1 MVRFLAHRLL
11 FALVS
16 VLGVL
21 FIASAMLHLSG
32 DPVALMFQS
41 GVADPAQVEA
51 LRRELGLD
59 KSIALQY
66 FDFLGNLLHGD
77 GGNSLRFRRPAF
89 EIISERLPATIL
101 LAVVSMLFAL
111 AVAIPTAIMSALRSR
126 SVISTIGQVV
136 VLIGQSV
143 PLFWLGILLVIVF
156 AVRLRWLPSAG
167 NLTPASI
174 ILPAV
179 TLGLYPMARIA
190 RTLRA
195 SLVET
200 LQQEYIIT
208 ARSKGLTERAVILRH
223 ALRNAALPVITVVGL
238 QFGTVLGGAI
248 VTETIFA
255 WPGIGLLSIQAVQA
269 RDLPLVR
276 AIIAVVS
283 LLFISINLLTDV
295 AYAWLNPRVKYNR

>member
-1 MVRFLAHRLL
+1 MAHFLARRLL
-11 FALVS
+11 FALIS
-16 VLGVL
+16 VLGVT

-32 DPVALMFQS
+32 DPIALMFQS

-59 KSIALQY
+59 KPIVLQY
-66 FDFLGNLLHGD
+66 FDFLGGLVHGD
-77 GGNSLRFRRPAF
+77 AGSSLRFRRPTLA
-89 EIISERLPATIL
+89 IISERLPATAL

-111 AVAIPTAIMSALRSR
+111 AVAIPTAIMSAVRSN
-126 SVISTIGQVV
+126 SVAATIGQFV

-143 PLFWLGILLVIVF
+143 PLFWLGILLVIIF
-156 AVRLRWLPSAG
+156 AVHLRWLPSAG
-167 NLTPASI
+167 NLSPASI

-195 SLVET
+195 SLLET
-200 LQQEYIIT
+200 MEQDFIVT
-208 ARSKGLTERAVILRH
+208 ARSKGLNERAVIMRH

-238 QFGTVLGGAI
+238 QFGTILGGAI

-276 AIIAVVS
+276 AIVAVVS
-283 LLFISINLLTDV
+283 LLFISINLLTDI
-295 AYAWLNPRVKYNR
+295 AYAWLNPRVKFT